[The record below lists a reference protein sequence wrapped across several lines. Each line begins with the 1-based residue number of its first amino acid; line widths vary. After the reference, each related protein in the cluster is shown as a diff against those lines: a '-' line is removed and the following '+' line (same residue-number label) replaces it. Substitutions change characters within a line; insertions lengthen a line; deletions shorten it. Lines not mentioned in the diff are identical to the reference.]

1 MKWTVI
7 DGDVYD
13 ITNYIKMH
21 PGGVKK
27 INLGVG
33 KDSTVMFHKF
43 HKGIR
48 LELTPLPGLKFGEI
62 PSLKEQ
68 VISKDQ
74 KEAPNT
80 DSKKSDAKPQAQA
93 QNSNMLQIPG
103 LKIGIL

>member
-1 MKWTVI
+1 MKWTII

-13 ITNYIKMH
+13 ITNYISMH

-27 INLGVG
+27 INLGVS

-48 LELTPLPGLKFGEI
+48 LDLTPLPGLKFGEI
-62 PSLKEQ
+62 PSLKKQSLNEDSQ
-68 VISKDQ
+68 GKAPQNNSKKDQ
-74 KEAPNT
+74 EKKESSSSGFLAIPN
-80 DSKKSDAKPQAQA
+80 
-93 QNSNMLQIPG
+93 